1 MKKERISFMKTVR
14 EQVVDLLL
22 QIERDK
28 SYAQL
33 SLKNALEDL
42 EARDR
47 ALATEIF
54 YGTLKYQ
61 IQLDYWLNQYSKT
74 PVRKMKPLI
83 RQLLRMS
90 LYQMLYL
97 DKIPAS
103 AVINEAVKIAKKRK
117 FQGLSGFVNGLL
129 RTLDREK
136 AQLKYP
142 DPQASLTKSL
152 SIQYALPEWMIEMWL
167 EAYSKEEVQAIGEAL
182 NKRAEVCGRWNP
194 IKGTKEELM
203 STLKAEG
210 VQIEP
215 GHLLEEAFYVK
226 KVERLQNLA
235 SFKVGAWTV
244 QDESAMLVAHVMQPQ
259 KGDKILDMCS
269 APGGKSMHM
278 AGMMHNEGKIV
289 ACDVHPHKLELIEK
303 NAKRLGISI
312 IEPTLQDGM
321 VLNEAFIGKF
331 DKVLLDAPCSG
342 LGIMKR
348 KPDIRHNKTRAD
360 LEEIASIQRALVKNA
375 VQYLKPEGRLVYST
389 CTISYEENE
398 KMAYEIA
405 EHTGLELEDLT
416 DTIPKCLSERLKE
429 KGMIQILPQMA
440 DTDGFFIA
448 SFRKRSL

>member
-1 MKKERISFMKTVR
+1 
-14 EQVVDLLL
+14 
-22 QIERDK
+22 
-28 SYAQL
+28 
-33 SLKNALEDL
+33 
-42 EARDR
+42 
-47 ALATEIF
+47 
-54 YGTLKYQ
+54 
-61 IQLDYWLNQYSKT
+61 
-74 PVRKMKPLI
+74 
-83 RQLLRMS
+83 
-90 LYQMLYL
+90 MLYL
-97 DKIPAS
+97 DKIPTS

-117 FQGLSGFVNGLL
+117 FQGLSGFVNGVL
-129 RTLDREK
+129 RQIDREK
-136 AQLKYP
+136 ANLKYP
-142 DPQASLTKSL
+142 DPQASLTQSL

-167 EAYSKEEVQAIGEAL
+167 EVYSKEEVQAIGEAL

-194 IKGTKEELM
+194 IKGTREELM
-203 STLKAEG
+203 AILKAEG
-210 VQIEP
+210 VQVEP
-215 GHLLEEAFYVK
+215 GHLLEEAVYVK
-226 KVERLQNLA
+226 KVERLQNLG

-259 KGDKILDMCS
+259 KGDMILDMCS

-321 VLNEAFIGKF
+321 VLNEAFVGKF

-360 LEEIASIQRALVKNA
+360 LEEIVRIQKALVSNA
-375 VQYLKPEGRLVYST
+375 VKYLKPEGRLVYST

-398 KMAYEIA
+398 KMAHEIA
-405 EHTGLELEDLT
+405 KQTGLELEELV
-416 DTIPKCLSERLKE
+416 DTIPKCLKESLKE

-448 SFRKRSL
+448 SFRKRSLKA